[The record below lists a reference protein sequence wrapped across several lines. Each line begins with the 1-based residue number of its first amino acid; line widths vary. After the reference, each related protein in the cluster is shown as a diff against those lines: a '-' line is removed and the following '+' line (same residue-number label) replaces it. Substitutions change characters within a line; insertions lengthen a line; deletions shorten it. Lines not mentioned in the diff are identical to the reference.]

1 MNVSKAKGSLLK
13 IKSLRGDHLQQEARI
28 GLLLPFM
35 ALWSIG
41 SGFLII
47 LGAMENGPNEI

>member
-41 SGFLII
+41 PGFLII
-47 LGAMENGPNEI
+47 LGAMENVPNEI